1 MRTRAWSDG
10 HQLGSNVANCS
21 IAVLIGDFEADVSAT
36 DSGVMGLD
44 PKPGRVAEND
54 PSDGVVLINLNDE
67 KQVVLSESF
76 PEGAMPLPASD
87 FPTLTDHACLRK
99 ERN

>member
-1 MRTRAWSDG
+1 MIGESD
-10 HQLGSNVANCS
+10 A
-21 IAVLIGDFEADVSAT
+21 EVSAS
-36 DSGVMGLD
+36 DSGSIGLD

-54 PSDGVVLINLNDE
+54 PSDGVVLINLLDE
-67 KQVVLSESF
+67 KQAVLFNSF

-87 FPTLTDHACLRK
+87 FPTLTDHACLRT